1 VKVET
6 LLDVT
11 QEGWTFAH
19 EFAHL
24 VERILPPAARPA
36 ESELEGC
43 AWRCI
48 GFQHPTF
55 GGNVDAAPT

>member
-1 VKVET
+1 MSA
-6 LLDVT
+6 LLPSDTIV
-11 QEGWTFAH
+11 
-19 EFAHL
+19 
-24 VERILPPAARPA
+24 ARPA